1 LPNYSVLAVS
11 VEGSPRG
18 CLTIREAPTSK
29 VGEVHAN
36 VKTIKTAD
44 EMLGTLLDVKI

>member
-29 VGEVHAN
+29 VGEVHKA
-36 VKTIKTAD
+36 
-44 EMLGTLLDVKI
+44 KIISPSSEEKS